1 MLHPIMG
8 VGGNRGGGALRL
20 EMRLWKRSG
29 TIFPK
34 CEIEILN
41 GGSIPITIKMAG
53 IIVMIGKIKLR

>member
-1 MLHPIMG
+1 ME
-8 VGGNRGGGALRL
+8 VVVRRGLRW
-20 EMRLWKRSG
+20 MHLWERSE

-53 IIVMIGKIKLR
+53 TIVTIGKISKFR